1 MQEKHYSFNGVNI
14 YSLPNQNLRSFCMA
28 LYIRAGS
35 FYETEKN
42 NGIGH
47 LFEHAVFR
55 NIKRKYPNFYEDSAL
70 HGVDLQGTTYKE
82 FIQFE
87 ITGPSWIDAPSV
99 KEDGGASSEPKN
111 FDAEVIAPDKKKL
124 SGLKITLALTASI
137 ISAAVAASTNES
149 DVGMVLAIMAI
160 PFIAMWAW
168 ALKKK

>member
-1 MQEKHYSFNGVNI
+1 MYDQWRCKRCETYNDERDEKCIVCG
-14 YSLPNQNLRSFCMA
+14 
-28 LYIRAGS
+28 
-35 FYETEKN
+35 YEHSRQ
-42 NGIGH
+42 I
-47 LFEHAVFR
+47 
-55 NIKRKYPNFYEDSAL
+55 D
-70 HGVDLQGTTYKE
+70 
-82 FIQFE
+82 E
-87 ITGPSWIDAPSV
+87 ITGPGWIDVPSV
-99 KEDGGASSEPKN
+99 KKDDGASSEPKS